1 MGRRDPLSTLQ
12 KRQGTSRDPEP
23 RVGPRADDVERV
35 ATLRGQYEDSTNGI
49 ETMAGQQRQL
59 RMPEGVDASFDRRSQ
74 VD

>member
-1 MGRRDPLSTLQ
+1 
-12 KRQGTSRDPEP
+12 
-23 RVGPRADDVERV
+23 VGPRADDVERV

-59 RMPEGVDASFDRRSQ
+59 RMLEGVDASFDRRSQ